1 MKNTLMISNLIF
13 FEFFSAKIG
22 SAFKYTIGFR
32 IKALRNTKGISQE
45 ELAEVLNVSRQT
57 ISKWESDIVS
67 PDINNIQSL
76 SNYFNVRTDYTI
88 NGNEKEPKSFPA
100 FYIIFIV
107 VAFLLILLTTN
118 LLIINKGAS
127 NVLSTINISLEVVLI
142 IIGVSIIAS
151 ILLIYKHKK

>member
-1 MKNTLMISNLIF
+1 M
-13 FEFFSAKIG
+13 
-22 SAFKYTIGFR
+22 KYTIGFR

-45 ELAEVLNVSRQT
+45 ELAEALNVSRQT
-57 ISKWESDIVS
+57 ISKCESDIVS

-107 VAFLLILLTTN
+107 VAFLLILLAIN

>member
-1 MKNTLMISNLIF
+1 M
-13 FEFFSAKIG
+13 
-22 SAFKYTIGFR
+22 KYTIGFR

-107 VAFLLILLTTN
+107 VAFLLILLAIN

>member
-1 MKNTLMISNLIF
+1 M
-13 FEFFSAKIG
+13 
-22 SAFKYTIGFR
+22 KYTIGFR

-88 NGNEKEPKSFPA
+88 NGNEKEPKSFPV

-107 VAFLLILLTTN
+107 VEFLLILLAIN

-142 IIGVSIIAS
+142 IIGVIIIAS

>member
-1 MKNTLMISNLIF
+1 MSF
-13 FEFFSAKIG
+13 FLRKLEERYEKIG
-22 SAFKYTIGFR
+22 SELKCTISFR
-32 IKALRNTKGISQE
+32 IKALRNTKKISQE

-88 NGNEKEPKSFPA
+88 NGNEKEPKSFPV

-107 VAFLLILLTTN
+107 VAFLLILLAIN

>member
-1 MKNTLMISNLIF
+1 MKNTLMISNLFF

-22 SAFKYTIGFR
+22 SALKCTIGFR
-32 IKALRNTKGISQE
+32 IKALRNTKEISQE

-88 NGNEKEPKSFPA
+88 NGNEKEPKSFPV

-107 VAFLLILLTTN
+107 VAFLLILLAIN

>member
-1 MKNTLMISNLIF
+1 M
-13 FEFFSAKIG
+13 
-22 SAFKYTIGFR
+22 KYTIGFR

-88 NGNEKEPKSFPA
+88 NGNEKEPKSFPV

-107 VAFLLILLTTN
+107 VVFLLILLAIN

>member
-1 MKNTLMISNLIF
+1 MISNLIF

-22 SAFKYTIGFR
+22 SVFKYTIGFR

-88 NGNEKEPKSFPA
+88 NGNEKEPKSFPV

-107 VAFLLILLTTN
+107 VAFLLILLAIN
-118 LLIINKGAS
+118 LLIINKSAS

>member
-1 MKNTLMISNLIF
+1 M
-13 FEFFSAKIG
+13 
-22 SAFKYTIGFR
+22 KYTIGFR

-88 NGNEKEPKSFPA
+88 NGNEKEPKSFHV

-107 VAFLLILLTTN
+107 VAFLLILLAIN

>member
-1 MKNTLMISNLIF
+1 M
-13 FEFFSAKIG
+13 
-22 SAFKYTIGFR
+22 KYTIGFR

-88 NGNEKEPKSFPA
+88 NGNEKRTKVFSCFLYYFLLLLHSF
-100 FYIIFIV
+100 
-107 VAFLLILLTTN
+107 LILLAITY
-118 LLIINKGAS
+118 LIK
-127 NVLSTINISLEVVLI
+127 
-142 IIGVSIIAS
+142 SIIC
-151 ILLIYKHKK
+151 L

>member
-1 MKNTLMISNLIF
+1 M
-13 FEFFSAKIG
+13 
-22 SAFKYTIGFR
+22 KYTIGFR

-88 NGNEKEPKSFPA
+88 NGNEKEPKSFPV
-100 FYIIFIV
+100 FYIIFI
-107 VAFLLILLTTN
+107 VAFLLILLAIN

>member
-1 MKNTLMISNLIF
+1 M
-13 FEFFSAKIG
+13 
-22 SAFKYTIGFR
+22 KYTIGFR

-45 ELAEVLNVSRQT
+45 ELADVLNVSRQT

-67 PDINNIQSL
+67 PDINNIQIL

-100 FYIIFIV
+100 FYIIFLV
-107 VAFLLILLTTN
+107 VAFLLILLAIN

>member
-1 MKNTLMISNLIF
+1 M
-13 FEFFSAKIG
+13 
-22 SAFKYTIGFR
+22 KYTIGFR

-88 NGNEKEPKSFPA
+88 NVNEKEPKSFPA
-100 FYIIFIV
+100 FYIIFLV
-107 VAFLLILLTTN
+107 VAFLLILLAIN

>member
-22 SAFKYTIGFR
+22 SALKYTIGFR

-88 NGNEKEPKSFPA
+88 NGNEKEPKSFL
-100 FYIIFIV
+100 FSIL
-107 VAFLLILLTTN
+107 FLLLL
-118 LLIINKGAS
+118 
-127 NVLSTINISLEVVLI
+127 
-142 IIGVSIIAS
+142 
-151 ILLIYKHKK
+151 HFF

>member
-1 MKNTLMISNLIF
+1 MISNLIF

-22 SAFKYTIGFR
+22 SALKYTISFR

-45 ELAEVLNVSRQT
+45 ELADVLNVSRQT

-67 PDINNIQSL
+67 PDINNIQIL

-88 NGNEKEPKSFPA
+88 NGNEKEPKSFPV

-107 VAFLLILLTTN
+107 VAFLLILLAITY
-118 LLIINKGAS
+118 LIK
-127 NVLSTINISLEVVLI
+127 
-142 IIGVSIIAS
+142 SIIC
-151 ILLIYKHKK
+151 L

>member
-1 MKNTLMISNLIF
+1 M
-13 FEFFSAKIG
+13 
-22 SAFKYTIGFR
+22 KYTIGFR
-32 IKALRNTKGISQE
+32 IKALRNAKGISQE
-45 ELAEVLNVSRQT
+45 ELAEALNVSRQT

-76 SNYFNVRTDYTI
+76 SNYFNVRTDYII
-88 NGNEKEPKSFPA
+88 NGNEKEPKSCPI

-107 VAFLLILLTTN
+107 VAFLLILLAII
-118 LLIINKGAS
+118 LLIINKGSS
-127 NVLSTINISLEVVLI
+127 NVSSTINISLEVVLI

>member
-1 MKNTLMISNLIF
+1 MISNLIF

-22 SAFKYTIGFR
+22 SVFKYTIGFR

-107 VAFLLILLTTN
+107 VAFLLILLAIN

>member
-1 MKNTLMISNLIF
+1 M
-13 FEFFSAKIG
+13 
-22 SAFKYTIGFR
+22 KYTIGFR

-107 VAFLLILLTTN
+107 VAFLLILLAIN

-142 IIGVSIIAS
+142 IIRVSIIAS

>member
-1 MKNTLMISNLIF
+1 MNFSHNLQYLRMMHKNMT
-13 FEFFSAKIG
+13 
-22 SAFKYTIGFR
+22 
-32 IKALRNTKGISQE
+32 QE
-45 ELAEVLNVSRQT
+45 ELAQKLGVSRQT

-100 FYIIFIV
+100 FYIIFLV
-107 VAFLLILLTTN
+107 VAFLLILLAIN

>member
-1 MKNTLMISNLIF
+1 MISNLIF

-22 SAFKYTIGFR
+22 SALKYTIGFR

-88 NGNEKEPKSFPA
+88 NGNEKEPKSFPV

-107 VAFLLILLTTN
+107 FMLYYL
-118 LLIINKGAS
+118 
-127 NVLSTINISLEVVLI
+127 
-142 IIGVSIIAS
+142 
-151 ILLIYKHKK
+151 